1 MDNKA
6 IGVMLIIGA
15 LILFFNSVRERR
27 QGHASFAS
35 GFIMGGVSVILLIV
49 GLTLLS
55 G

>member
-27 QGHASFAS
+27 QGQASFAS
-35 GFIMGGVSVILLIV
+35 GFFMGGVSVILLIV

>member
-1 MDNKA
+1 MDHKA
-6 IGVMLIIGA
+6 IGILLIIGA